1 MTNPVDQ
8 FDRPMRDLR
17 ISVTDRCNF
26 RCTYCMP
33 KEVFNSKYQFLPR
46 TDLLSFEEI
55 TRLAG
60 LFAAQGVRKLRL
72 TGGEPLLRK
81 NLDVLVTELAK
92 IDGIEDI
99 ALTTNA
105 SILTLARAEQLREA
119 GLDRITVS
127 LDAIDE
133 QRFRQM
139 NDMDVSVEKVLQ
151 GIDNAERAGFDNI
164 KVNMVVQKGVNEE
177 EIVPMARYFK
187 DSKQILRFI
196 EFMDVGTTNGWNLEQ
211 VVSGQEIVEKI
222 SEHFELES
230 LEPNYRGEVAKRW
243 RYADGGNEFGLIT
256 SVTEA
261 FCGDCS
267 RIRLSAKGSVYSCL
281 FATRGTDLRHLLRGG
296 ANDEVVNEV
305 ITDMWKV
312 RNDRYSEIRG
322 AGESVSEEHVLEK
335 VEMSYIGG

>member
-105 SILTLARAEQLREA
+105 SILTLSRAEQLRDA

-177 EIVPMARYFK
+177 EIVRMARYFK

-211 VVSGQEIVEKI
+211 VVSGQEIVERI
-222 SEHFELES
+222 SEHFELEP
-230 LEPNYRGEVAKRW
+230 LDPNYRGEVAKRW
-243 RYADGGNEFGLIT
+243 RYVDGGNEFGLIT

-267 RIRLSAKGSVYSCL
+267 RVRLSAKGSVYSCL
-281 FATRGTDLRHLLRGG
+281 FASRGTDLRHLLRGG
-296 ANDEVVNEV
+296 ANDEVVNAV
-305 ITDMWKV
+305 IADMWKV
-312 RNDRYSEIRG
+312 RSDRYSEIRG
-322 AGESVSEEHVLEK
+322 AGESTAEEHVLEK

>member
-1 MTNPVDQ
+1 MTKPVDQ

-256 SVTEA
+256 
-261 FCGDCS
+261 
-267 RIRLSAKGSVYSCL
+267 
-281 FATRGTDLRHLLRGG
+281 
-296 ANDEVVNEV
+296 
-305 ITDMWKV
+305 
-312 RNDRYSEIRG
+312 
-322 AGESVSEEHVLEK
+322 
-335 VEMSYIGG
+335 

>member
-230 LEPNYRGEVAKRW
+230 LESNYRGEVAKRW

-305 ITDMWKV
+305 ITDMWKA

>member
-1 MTNPVDQ
+1 MTKPVDQ

-305 ITDMWKV
+305 ITDMWKA

-322 AGESVSEEHVLEK
+322 AGE
-335 VEMSYIGG
+335 

>member
-1 MTNPVDQ
+1 MTKPVDQ

-177 EIVPMARYFK
+177 EIVPVARYFK

-230 LEPNYRGEVAKRW
+230 LEPNYCGEVAKRW

-305 ITDMWKV
+305 ITDMWKA

>member
-1 MTNPVDQ
+1 MTKPVDQ

>member
-305 ITDMWKV
+305 ITDMWKA

>member
-1 MTNPVDQ
+1 
-8 FDRPMRDLR
+8 
-17 ISVTDRCNF
+17 
-26 RCTYCMP
+26 MP

-81 NLDVLVTELAK
+81 NLDVLVAELAK

-305 ITDMWKV
+305 ITDMWKA

>member
-1 MTNPVDQ
+1 MTKPVDQ

-281 FATRGTDLRHLLRGG
+281 FATRGNDLRHLLRGG

-305 ITDMWKV
+305 ITDMWKA

>member
-1 MTNPVDQ
+1 MTKPVDQ

-243 RYADGGNEFGLIT
+243 RYADGGNEFGLST

-305 ITDMWKV
+305 ITDMWKA